1 LGASLVYEL
10 QSLLV
15 ARLGANVRHL
25 VAHGLLSA
33 DAFGSE
39 TALYLWWLLL
49 RLIALPTPKMT
60 AFIER
65 RRQ

>member
-1 LGASLVYEL
+1 LGASLIYEL

-15 ARLGANVRHL
+15 ARLGANFRNL

-33 DAFGSE
+33 DAFESE

-49 RLIALPTPKMT
+49 RLIALPSAKMT

-65 RRQ
+65 CKQ